1 MRKNQPP
8 VTKTT
13 AGARVRPLGQSPEE
27 YRRGG
32 KHLTCFGCHGVLYSI
47 FGLSQRTLKLP
58 ALSLEI
64 NQKMDDPIDSLAVW
78 AAECSKAQVPAAIGS
93 TWALTGAAGMEAGG
107 KSPSKKLRSEKGTAS
122 DARNVPALLWRR
134 RLCRHHVV
142 PLAVETPLKGLSRMG
157 RRLGNSAMANAT
169 IVFFYVSVG
178 LLKNLAA
185 SNLRLEGF

>member
-13 AGARVRPLGQSPEE
+13 TGARVRPRGQSPEVLE

-32 KHLTCFGCHGVLYSI
+32 KHLTCFIPCGNRKHVGAAR
-47 FGLSQRTLKLP
+47 RTLKLP

-169 IVFFYVSVG
+169 IVFFMFLSVC
-178 LLKNLAA
+178 
-185 SNLRLEGF
+185 